1 MNIGTATVFGLK
13 ECIIDQKEY
22 PRGNDQ
28 CADEKHNSKLDDLVV
43 LPGMAIVNGSSAKEC
58 VRAYGI
64 VRVAV
69 IVTLMT
75 GGAQS
80 LMQS

>member
-1 MNIGTATVFGLK
+1 MK
-13 ECIIDQKEY
+13 RY

-28 CADEKHNSKLDDLVV
+28 EHNSKLDDLEVMR
-43 LPGMAIVNGSSAKEC
+43 PGMAIVNGSSAKEC

-75 GGAQS
+75 GGA
-80 LMQS
+80 